1 MPSQRSAQRRSRT
14 GAPTE
19 PQGEHTFEAQADEA
33 LIDPYQ
39 VLAIARHASNDDI
52 KKAYFAKVR
61 EFPPEREPAMF
72 KRIRAAYDALRT
84 PEARAATDL
93 FLPRPPLPYEPAK
106 RAAAFDLAF
115 DPADWLTL
123 AAAYSD
129 LARTDFQA
137 DERDITL

>member
-1 MPSQRSAQRRSRT
+1 MPRNRHAQRQPQP
-14 GAPTE
+14 GEAPE
-19 PQGEHTFEAQADEA
+19 NQPAHQFESQAEEA
-33 LIDPYQ
+33 LVDPYQ
-39 VLAIARHASNDDI
+39 VLGLTRNATAEDI

-61 EFPPEREPAMF
+61 EYPPEREQVMF

-93 FLPRPPLPYEPAK
+93 FLPRPPLPYEPTK
-106 RAAAFDLAF
+106 RAPVFELKF

-129 LARTDFQA
+129 LGKNDFRS
-137 DERDITL
+137 DERHIAL